1 LSVTRQAPEL
11 IVPARPTPRELKQL
25 SDMDDQESLRFQIPG
40 ILFYKNNPSS
50 SPTVQ
55 KEKIPLWWIASEGI
69 LLLKA
74 EANFKL
80 EQLGDAVQPPY
91 PYLEQLLCNVPGS
104 HGILGCPLL
113 LIQVTRCGGFI
124 LALRF
129 NHTMCDA
136 IGLVQF
142 LKTIEEMA
150 RG

>member
-1 LSVTRQAPEL
+1 
-11 IVPARPTPRELKQL
+11 
-25 SDMDDQESLRFQIPG
+25 MDDQESLRFQIPG

-50 SPTVQ
+50 SPTA
-55 KEKIPLWWIASEGI
+55 PTASLWWIASEGI

-104 HGILGCPLL
+104 QGILGCPLL